1 MVEEKSFQDYY
12 PPDLSHCYGCGNL
25 NEMGLHIKSYWDGE
39 ESVAYRTPEP

>member
-25 NEMGLHIKSYWDGE
+25 NEMGLHITA
-39 ESVAYRTPEP
+39 VQNNPNA